1 MIARENNNKKIL
13 STIVN
18 LEPPLHKAVL
28 EKNIKT
34 KKFAFFICFLLSFLE
49 KKNIEEC
56 RTDTEKGRGDINEDD
71 TMQ

>member
-18 LEPPLHKAVL
+18 LEPPLHKAAL

-49 KKNIEEC
+49 KKKILRNAEPTPRKGEE
-56 RTDTEKGRGDINEDD
+56 T
-71 TMQ
+71 